1 MCMRMGYLPESDV
14 AVHRKRHGVHE
25 LSGIRDQSKQRNSQ
39 ELFINSRPLQDN
51 VDYIDKKLCGNMA
64 LVNRDA
70 LGGKGSTHR
79 Q

>member
-1 MCMRMGYLPESDV
+1 MCMYMRCSPESDV

-39 ELFINSRPLQDN
+39 ELFIDSRPLQDN
-51 VDYIDKKLCGNMA
+51 VDYIDKKLCGHMVS
-64 LVNRDA
+64 VNREA
-70 LGGKGSTHR
+70 LAGKGSAHR